1 MTAATVIIAYQARP
15 FQPARRF
22 SFPVTMTIAE
32 MVAALPD
39 LPGGFAQVG
48 VVLVNGHEIL
58 RASWHRVRI
67 LAAAAGRTVITL
79 FAPLGNKGGVGA
91 ILGLVATVAIAIAAP
106 YLAPIALGEFSAAT
120 GLLISAG
127 AYSTVLTATTA
138 AITLGGALAVAGLT
152 AAPSLS
158 PAQAGSGVSQV
169 ASAPTGATGTASLSA
184 NVLSPGGPVPAVVG
198 GPVRVFPPA
207 ATPVLIEAVGDDEI
221 AETVYV
227 LAGAHALSAP
237 RSGNVDAVDIPELTY
252 QLVDG
257 LPATPIQTLVTR
269 QGFTLAQ
276 GLELSGHRYDPT
288 TPTSLLTQND
298 PTTDLPHWHAVI
310 SRDSPDEI
318 WINFSWPQGL
328 FVTDAPGAAAGQ
340 AIRVR
345 FRRRDS
351 SAWINAPEI
360 HFSHNRV
367 GSIARTIRLQWG
379 TMPAAPSFPPTGF
392 GPIYAFKSVPLQTN
406 TPVGVG
412 WTADSYF
419 SKGAGNDVLKLSTFA
434 TSNVANVELQS
445 DRAILWLN
453 PTVFPRDVYEIE
465 VMRSHVYSGGDFAAA
480 TYTMISS
487 GTVQDIFNYYDSGGV
502 HRVFTDQSKFLG
514 RVGVNRLSSVWNQNP
529 IQSRD
534 FAQIP
539 VKVKNRAIDQF
550 SVLAAGY
557 VNDWNGSNW
566 ETVTTTTNP
575 APHLRACY
583 SSTQSA
589 DPLPLDLV
597 DVDPTSDNSILYWRD
612 HCSSNGYQVNMVIEG
627 RSGRDV
633 AQAIAACGYAKP
645 RNSEQ
650 WGVVIDRDR
659 SRDTPAQIFSSRT
672 LADFR
677 FDRPFVKLPHGLRV
691 RWTDIDNDFR
701 ESELIVMDPDGE
713 VVAASLRLEDR
724 RYDGLISEAEVRRR
738 ALFDMK
744 QGRERIIFFYGTAAA
759 DSVTVKRGDF
769 VGVNHDVISIRGGG
783 ARVSRVVTAG
793 GMVIGL
799 ELDGSIVRSP
809 SGTAWSNPAA
819 AWSNYGAAWSDQRV
833 GVMIR
838 SVDGTGLQMVKE
850 VQAFTDETAV
860 VSFVTPFTDP
870 GRSVI
875 DVDSLVICGPLGS
888 EYKSLIVFDV
898 DYGAWP
904 RANLTFVPL
913 APALFP
919 SRKPFAQTDWPLPP
933 RLRAPNSG
941 FTKNKI

>member
-1 MTAATVIIAYQARP
+1 MTVATVTIAYQARP

-22 SFPVTMTIAE
+22 SFPVTMTITE

-39 LPGGFAQVG
+39 LPDGFAQLG

-79 FAPLGNKGGVGA
+79 FAPLENKGGVGA
-91 ILGLVATVAIAIAAP
+91 ILGLVGTVAVALAAP
-106 YLAPIALGEFSAAT
+106 YLAPILLGEFSAAT

-158 PAQAGSGVSQV
+158 PSQAGSGVSQ
-169 ASAPTGATGTASLSA
+169 AAGAPSGSIGTASLSA
-184 NVLSPGGPVPAVVG
+184 NVLSPGGPVPAVIG

-207 ATPVLIEAVGDDEI
+207 ATQVLIEAVGDDEI

-237 RSGNVDAVDIPELTY
+237 RSGNVDVADIPELTY

-276 GLELSGHRYDPT
+276 GLELSGHRFDPT
-288 TPTSLLTQND
+288 TPTALQTQND
-298 PTTDLPHWHAVI
+298 PDSDLPRWHALI
-310 SRDSPDEI
+310 SRVEPDEI
-318 WINFSWPQGL
+318 WATVSWPQGL
-328 FVTDAPGAAAGQ
+328 FISDQPGIAAGQ
-340 AIRVR
+340 AFRMR
-345 FRRRDS
+345 FRRRNTA
-351 SAWINAPEI
+351 AWTNAPEI

-379 TMPAAPSFPPTGF
+379 TLPKAPSIPPAGF
-392 GPIYAFKSVPLQTN
+392 GPVYAFKSVPAQIVS
-406 TPVGVG
+406 PARGG

-419 SKGAGNDVLKLSTFA
+419 SRGAGGDLLSVATYA
-434 TSNVANVELQS
+434 TTSNVANVELQS
-445 DRAILWLN
+445 DRAILWLD
-453 PTVFPRDVYEIE
+453 PAVFPPDVYEIE
-465 VMRSHVYSGGDFAAA
+465 VMRSYVYSGPTFVPA
-480 TYTMISS
+480 TYKVT
-487 GTVQDIFNYYDSGGV
+487 GTIYDLFGYYDVGLV
-502 HRVFTDQSKFLG
+502 HSVFTDQSKFLG
-514 RVGVNRLSSVWNQNP
+514 RVGINRLSSVWNQNP

-539 VKVKNRAIDQF
+539 VRVKNRAIDQF
-550 SVLAAGY
+550 SVLASGF

-566 ETVTTTTNP
+566 ENVTTTTNP

-583 SSTQSA
+583 TSTQSA

-597 DVDPTSDNSILYWRD
+597 DVDPLSDNSILYWRD
-612 HCSSNGYQVNMVIEG
+612 HCNSNGYQVNMVIEG

-633 AQAIAACGYAKP
+633 AQAIAACGFAKP
-645 RNSEQ
+645 RNSEK

-659 SRDTPAQIFSSRT
+659 ARDTPAQIFSSRT

-677 FDRPFVKLPHGLRV
+677 FDRPFVKLPDGLRV

-701 ESELIVMDPDGE
+701 ESELIIMDPDGPPRT
-713 VVAASLRLEDR
+713 ASLLLEDR
-724 RYDGLISEAEVRRR
+724 RYDGLISEAEVRKR
-738 ALFDMK
+738 ALFDMR
-744 QGRERIIFFYGTAAA
+744 QGRKRIIFYYGTAAA
-759 DSVTVKRGDF
+759 DSVTVKRGSYA
-769 VGVNHDVISIRGGG
+769 GVNHDVISILGGS
-783 ARVSRVVTAG
+783 ARVSRVITAA
-793 GMVIGL
+793 GMIVGL
-799 ELDGSIVRSP
+799 EFDGTIARSP
-809 SGTAWSNPAA
+809 SGTAWSNPGA
-819 AWSNYGAAWSDQRV
+819 AWSDYGAAWSDRRV

-850 VQAFTDETAV
+850 VQAFGDETAA
-860 VSFVTPFTDP
+860 VSFVTPFADP

-875 DVDSLVICGPLGS
+875 DVDSLVTCGPLGN
-888 EYKSLIVFDV
+888 EYKKLIVFDV
-898 DYGAWP
+898 DYTAWP

-913 APALFP
+913 APELFP
-919 SRKPFAQTDWPLPP
+919 PQKPFAQYDWPLPRSAP
-933 RLRAPNSG
+933 RLNTG
-941 FTKNKI
+941 FTRNKI